1 MKQLLGFLLLVGL
14 ALTYWQWL
22 LALVVLVLIVKAA
35 PIAWRE
41 LQDERAASAQRRA
54 ELTARA
60 DQQAAWFVAG
70 DPRWV
75 TGHYP
80 PAVGG

>member
-1 MKQLLGFLLLVGL
+1 VKQLLGFLFLVGL
-14 ALTYWQWL
+14 VLAYWQWV
-22 LALVVLVLIVKAA
+22 LALVVLVAIVKAA

-41 LQDERAASAQRRA
+41 LQSEREKRAYRRA
-54 ELTARA
+54 ELSARA

-80 PAVGG
+80 PAV